1 MLRNYYLYSENTYS
15 TTQKFRFN
23 YIKNNIDKKDLYILD
38 EIENIINRLYEIDNT
53 HSHTN
58 THTHTNNNQNVGSI
72 GSIGSIGSVCN
83 KIKISGKISN
93 ILQNILKQYDV
104 DIYFQKKYCGL
115 KKYTVIKLDKIIAIY
130 NHKIFTTKI
139 DNNVIKPISSN
150 PIKIPNTTNTINT
163 TNTTNYNYIS
173 YNRSKKIK
181 K

>member
-1 MLRNYYLYSENTYS
+1 MLRNYYLYSNNTLNVFNNTYS

-38 EIENIINRLYEIDNT
+38 EIENIIN
-53 HSHTN
+53 
-58 THTHTNNNQNVGSI
+58 NNQNVGNV
-72 GSIGSIGSVCN
+72 GNVCN

-115 KKYTVIKLDKIIAIY
+115 KKYTVIKLDKIIDIY
-130 NHKIFTTKI
+130 NHKIFTSKI
-139 DNNVIKPISSN
+139 VKPISSN
-150 PIKIPNTTNTINT
+150 PIKIPKTTNTS
-163 TNTTNYNYIS
+163 NYNYIS
-173 YNRSKKIK
+173 YNRSKNIK